1 VAERT
6 VEDRL
11 RQEYFELLPEI
22 RRVVEHL
29 EAEVRHCV
37 LPLSL
42 KLDDYERLVV
52 TSRVKECESALDA
65 LRRRQE
71 GATFD
76 RDRPELYTLSSLNDL
91 AGVRVLAF
99 PRSRLREIDQQL
111 RERFPSWVPDPVP
124 GPPANDEPLAF
135 KCYGYCE
142 ASQTVRGEFQVVSIL
157 TGLFWEVEHS
167 AIYKPTPRLKG
178 IAGHYRMRER
188 TLDVYRALQAFEE
201 EFENLIRSDPLGIRK
216 NEEHAP

>member
-1 VAERT
+1 MVDRT

-11 RQEYFELLPEI
+11 REEYFVLLPEV
-22 RRVVEHL
+22 RRVAEQL

-37 LPLSL
+37 LPISL
-42 KLDDYERLVV
+42 TLDAYERVVV

-76 RDRPELYTLSSLNDL
+76 RNQPDLYTLADLNDL
-91 AGVRVLAF
+91 AGVRVLVF
-99 PRSRLREIDQQL
+99 PRSRQAAVDLILRK
-111 RERFPSWVPDPVP
+111 RFPSWIADPVP
-124 GPPANDEPLAF
+124 SYVENEDPLAL
-135 KCYGYCE
+135 KYHGYCK
-142 ASQTVRGEFQVVSIL
+142 ASSTIRGEYQIVPML

-178 IAGHYRMRER
+178 IARSLAMRER
-188 TLDVYRALQAFEE
+188 TEDVLRALRAFEE
-201 EFENLIRSDPLGIRK
+201 EFEQLHRAVARDRSK
-216 NEEHAP
+216 A

>member
-1 VAERT
+1 MAERS
-6 VEDRL
+6 VEDQL

-37 LPLSL
+37 LPISL
-42 KLDDYERLVV
+42 TLDEYERLVV
-52 TSRVKECESALDA
+52 TSRIKECESALDA

-76 RDRPELYTLSSLNDL
+76 RDRPELYTLTSLNDL

-111 RERFPSWVPDPVP
+111 RGRFPSWEQDAVP
-124 GPPANDEPLAF
+124 GSYANDEPLAF
-135 KCYGYCE
+135 KCCGYCE
-142 ASQTVRGEFQVVSIL
+142 ASQKVRGEFQVVSML

-178 IAGHYRMRER
+178 IAGHYRMQAR
-188 TLDVYRALQAFEE
+188 TLEVYKALQAFEE

-216 NEEHAP
+216 EEEQAS

>member
-1 VAERT
+1 MAERS
-6 VEDRL
+6 VEDQL

-37 LPLSL
+37 LPIFL
-42 KLDDYERLVV
+42 KLDEYERLVV
-52 TSRVKECESALDA
+52 TTRIKECDSALDA

-76 RDRPELYTLSSLNDL
+76 RDRPERYTLTSLNDL

-99 PRSRLREIDQQL
+99 PPSRLREIYQELQ
-111 RERFPSWVPDPVP
+111 ERFPSWVTDAVP
-124 GPPANDEPLAF
+124 GFHMNDEPLAF
-135 KCYGYCE
+135 KCHGHGE
-142 ASQTVRGEFQVVSIL
+142 ASQKVRGEFQVVSML

-178 IAGHYRMRER
+178 IAGHYRMQER
-188 TLDVYRALQAFEE
+188 TLEVYKALQAFEE
-201 EFENLIRSDPLGIRK
+201 EFEKLIRSDPLGIRK
-216 NEEHAP
+216 DDEQAS